1 MPKLS
6 RVIEL
11 RWLAEGHGLLV
22 EGEEYSIERL
32 KQLLKENEAR
42 KFNESTEAVN
52 KIGYQQG
59 GLPWS
64 EG

>member
-6 RVIEL
+6 RILEL
-11 RWLAEGHGLLV
+11 RRLAKEQGLLV

-32 KQLLKENEAR
+32 KQLLRANEAR
-42 KFNESTEAVN
+42 QFNETTEAVN

-59 GLPWS
+59 GLLWS
-64 EG
+64 EA